1 MLEDRINELTT
12 AVENLTI
19 MIERL
24 LAGGAVTAPAAD
36 MPAAAPDTDTATP
49 GQDEATDAILPTEQE
64 IKDKTLAMSRAGH
77 KDAIRAKLDEI
88 GVQRIGQ
95 LTTEQGAEFFAWLGT
110 L

>member
-1 MLEDRINELTT
+1 MLEDRINDLTT

-19 MIERL
+19 VIERH
-24 LAGGAVTAPAAD
+24 LAQVGV
-36 MPAAAPDTDTATP
+36 AAPLADAARVDEP
-49 GQDEATDAILPTEQE
+49 VQSEGFDEATDAILPDEQMV
-64 IKDKTLAMSRAGH
+64 KDRTLAMSRAGH

-95 LTTEQGAEFFAWLGT
+95 LTKEQGATFYAWLGA

>member
-24 LAGGAVTAPAAD
+24 LVGGALVAPSADSPTPTAEPV
-36 MPAAAPDTDTATP
+36 APDLDA
-49 GQDEATDAILPTEQE
+49 ATDAILPTEQE
-64 IKDKTLAMSRAGH
+64 IKDRTLAMSRAGH

-95 LTTEQGAEFFAWLGT
+95 LTKDQGVSFFAWLGT

>member
-19 MIERL
+19 MIERML
-24 LAGGAVTAPAAD
+24 SGGTVPAPSADSPAPAAE
-36 MPAAAPDTDTATP
+36 AVAPDL
-49 GQDEATDAILPTEQE
+49 DEATDAILPTEQE

-95 LTTEQGAEFFAWLGT
+95 LTKDQGVAFFAWLGT

>member
-24 LAGGAVTAPAAD
+24 LVGGALVAPSVDKPTPAAEP
-36 MPAAAPDTDTATP
+36 PARDL
-49 GQDEATDAILPTEQE
+49 DEASDAILPTEQE

-77 KDAIRAKLDEI
+77 KDAIRTKLDEI

-95 LTTEQGAEFFAWLGT
+95 LTAEQGVAFFAWLGT

>member
-1 MLEDRINELTT
+1 MLEDRINDLTT

-24 LAGGAVTAPAAD
+24 LAGGALAAPSVDIPAPAAE
-36 MPAAAPDTDTATP
+36 PPAPDL
-49 GQDEATDAILPTEQE
+49 DEATNAILPTEQE

-95 LTTEQGAEFFAWLGT
+95 LTTEQGIAFFAWLGT